1 MIKRCIY
8 NKEFTKHV
16 YKACLVIS
24 LVLCAISIILLAHKY
39 FSYNKT
45 VGEAEVYPNTTVE
58 CDLKHRDIG
67 EIKSDTTVSFR
78 YVFKNVGTNT
88 LHVIFVKPDCN
99 CTGYKLSSN
108 KAAANDSIVLSIDID
123 MRNKHKGKFMLNTV
137 VKLNTE
143 QKLYGI
149 RVTGDVI

>member
-1 MIKRCIY
+1 MIKQYIC
-8 NKEFTKHV
+8 NKEVTKHV

-24 LVLCAISIILLAHKY
+24 LILCITSIILLAHKY
-39 FSYNKT
+39 ASRNKN
-45 VGEAEVYPNTTVE
+45 VGEAEVYPNTIVD
-58 CDLKHRDIG
+58 CDLKTKDIG

-78 YVFKNVGTNT
+78 YVFKNIGTDT

-99 CTGYKLSSN
+99 CTGYQLSSN

-149 RVTGDVI
+149 RVIGDVI